1 MVHIKAFTFNAFSE
15 NTYVLYD
22 DTRQGVIIDP
32 GCYDRPERDALAG
45 FIAKEKLEI
54 KHLLNTHGH
63 VDHVLG
69 NAWAKR
75 TYGVKLL
82 VHPLDEQTLRAVQV
96 YAAPMYGLAAYEPT
110 EPDGYLEEGDQVTFG
125 DTALDVLFVPGHAP
139 GHIAFFHPGQGFCIG
154 GDVLFQG
161 SIGRYDL
168 PGGNL
173 QTLIRSITEKLLPL
187 GDDVTVYPGHGPETT
202 IGRERKYNPF
212 LQS

>member
-1 MVHIKAFTFNAFSE
+1 MVHIKSFTFNAFSE

-22 DTRQGVIIDP
+22 DTRQGVLIDP
-32 GCYDRPERDALAG
+32 GCYDRQERETLAA
-45 FIAKEKLEI
+45 FISGEKLEI

-75 TYGVKLL
+75 TYGVQLR
-82 VHPLDEQTLRAVQV
+82 VHPLDEQTLRSVQV
-96 YAAPMYGLAAYEPT
+96 YAPMYGMAAYEPT
-110 EPDGYLEEGDQVTFG
+110 EPDGFLEEGDQVTFG
-125 DTALDVLFVPGHAP
+125 DTTLEVLFVPGHAP
-139 GHIAFFHPGQGFCIG
+139 GHIAFYHAGQAFCIG

-168 PGGNL
+168 PGGNQ
-173 QTLIRSITEKLLPL
+173 QTLLRSIREKLLPL
-187 GDDVTVYPGHGPETT
+187 GDAVTVYPGHGPATT
-202 IGRERKYNPF
+202 IGREKKYNPF

>member
-1 MVHIKAFTFNAFSE
+1 MVHIKIFTFNAFSE

-32 GCYDRPERDALAG
+32 GCYDRSERDALAA
-45 FIAKEKLEI
+45 FIAGEKLEI

-69 NAWAKR
+69 NAWVKR

-96 YAAPMYGLAAYEPT
+96 YAAPMYGMVAYEPS

-125 DTALDVLFVPGHAP
+125 NTTLDVLFVPGHAP
-139 GHIAFFHPGQGFCIG
+139 GHIAFFHPGQRFCIG

-168 PGGNL
+168 PGGNQ
-173 QTLIRSITEKLLPL
+173 QTLIGSITEKLLPL
-187 GDDVTVYPGHGPETT
+187 GDDVTVYPGHGPQTT

-212 LQS
+212 LQN

>member
-1 MVHIKAFTFNAFSE
+1 MVHIKVFTFNAFSE

-22 DTRQGVIIDP
+22 DTRQGVLIDP
-32 GCYDRPERDALAG
+32 GCYDRSERDALAA
-45 FIAKEKLEI
+45 FITREKLDI

-96 YAAPMYGLAAYEPT
+96 YAAPMYGLTAYEPS
-110 EPDGYLEEGDQVTFG
+110 EPDGYLEEGKGVTFG
-125 DTALDVLFVPGHAP
+125 DTTLDVLFVPGHAP
-139 GHIAFFHPGQGFCIG
+139 GHIAFYHPGQRFCIG

-168 PGGNL
+168 PGGNH
-173 QTLIRSITEKLLPL
+173 QTLIRSIKDKLFPL
-187 GDDVTVYPGHGPETT
+187 GDDVTVYPGHGPQTT
-202 IGRERKYNPF
+202 IGRERKSNPF